1 MNEVCFA
8 ILLVNDCRGVKFV
21 KNDLLCLIEQIDD
34 IKSFFHIIGG
44 TAMPEYNIIHD
55 KAEFSAW
62 KQELQLE
69 LEEIHDRT
77 KDKFI
82 CSTLTLLKQ
91 GFNGWNDEKSYNE
104 LSGSLLAIRK
114 NIDKYYPV
122 KVNRTQNDNDKEEQK
137 MPQKSPKVFI
147 SHSSKDIDY
156 VSSIVDIL
164 EDIGL
169 TEDELFCSSV
179 PGYGIPLDEDIYEFL
194 KQQFQD
200 HNLHV
205 ILVLSNN
212 YYQSVAC
219 MNEMGAAWV
228 LQNKYTTILLPGFE
242 FNEIKGAINPRKIGL
257 KLDGNL
263 TEVKEKLGQLKDT
276 LVQEFGLTPIP
287 DIRWERKRDTFIST
301 LSKYREPKQIISDDA
316 LKLLLAA
323 CEVDDGTIFKITNLS
338 GTYIRTNNQNFTTS
352 QGRRAIAKWE
362 SVLEELIIAGFIE
375 RRGRKGE
382 IFVVS
387 KRGYD
392 YIEQQ
397 KL

>member
-1 MNEVCFA
+1 M
-8 ILLVNDCRGVKFV
+8 